1 MMGIEEGKL
10 ENREKIEPSSNSTYP
25 HIPGSS
31 NHAVSFFQVVNFDA
45 DILHQYCHKKDFVIF
60 LLRKL
65 LFFV

>member
-1 MMGIEEGKL
+1 MGTEEGKL
-10 ENREKIEPSSNSTYP
+10 ENTNKIEASSNSTHP
-25 HIPGSS
+25 HIPGTS

-45 DILHQYCHKKDFVIF
+45 DILHHYCHKKDFVIF